1 MTAAICQN
9 TDKSIMNDGFRSFP
23 SGHSS
28 FSSAGLIYLS
38 LFIASKFAV
47 TIPFLPPAVYS
58 SSAARF
64 IAFPSRAEKALNRN
78 PTGITQDKNLPSP
91 TVNSPAHLSSDDNAM
106 IAVRNQAASPPVYLL
121 IFTIIPW
128 FASIYISSTR
138 YSDFRHHGFD
148 ILFGYLIG
156 TLSAFFGKTLPIPS
170 NYFFSTNLS
179 TAFRY
184 YHLPISR
191 GGGWSYGPRSRDKA
205 FWRGVGE
212 GTYATNKEMD
222 VANGTDVESGAMA
235 SAASGNTK

>member
-1 MTAAICQN
+1 VTAAICQN
-9 TDKSIMNDGFRSFP
+9 TDKSMMNDGFRSFP

-91 TVNSPAHLSSDDNAM
+91 TVNSNVHLSCDDNAM

-121 IFTIIPW
+121 MFTIIPW
-128 FASIYISSTR
+128 FASIYIASTR

-156 TLSAFFGKTLPIPS
+156 TLSAFFGKTFPKPS
-170 NYFFSTNLS
+170 NIFSPLICLQPSGT
-179 TAFRY
+179 TIY
-184 YHLPISR
+184 
-191 GGGWSYGPRSRDKA
+191 RSLEEAAGLMALVLGIKPS
-205 FWRGVGE
+205 GE
-212 GTYATNKEMD
+212 E
-222 VANGTDVESGAMA
+222 
-235 SAASGNTK
+235 